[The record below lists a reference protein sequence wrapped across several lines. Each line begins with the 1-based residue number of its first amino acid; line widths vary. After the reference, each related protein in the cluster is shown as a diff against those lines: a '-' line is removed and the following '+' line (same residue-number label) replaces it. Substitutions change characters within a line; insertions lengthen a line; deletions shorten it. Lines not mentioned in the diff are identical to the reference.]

1 MNINTGLIRKVFK
14 IKVIVMDIFS
24 IIPIFLLEGC
34 NVIIRNK
41 CSPFSSN
48 QLAYFIS
55 EKRFYKVL
63 KSIEPLFVCQAFFPV
78 HMVFQKEAASFSC
91 NLTVRALF
99 LKTVIALDMQQ
110 KSLMSASHFSTQS
123 IKKYTQ
129 ELTFSK
135 IKSIASSRT
144 FLSGRGLFLQMH
156 VGEEYDDTGT
166 V

>member
-24 IIPIFLLEGC
+24 HFLLESC

-41 CSPFSSN
+41 CSSFSSN
-48 QLAYFIS
+48 QLAYFIFQ
-55 EKRFYKVL
+55 KIFYKIL
-63 KSIEPLFVCQAFFPV
+63 KSKEPLFVCQSFFPV
-78 HMVFQKEAASFSC
+78 HMMFQKEAASFSC
-91 NLTVRALF
+91 NLIVRALF

-110 KSLMSASHFSTQS
+110 KSLVNALHFGTQS

-144 FLSGRGLFLQMH
+144 FLSGIGLFLQMH
-156 VGEEYDDTGT
+156 VGEEYGDTGT